1 MSENK
6 WYLGSFN
13 KAKNYKDSDLLKND
27 WGFFYDKT
35 IYERVSKEIK
45 AILGEKKKY
54 TGKEAF
60 RYFQH
65 KYAAYPIDIRYYYN
79 YMNTRGIDF
88 GLFDKFTVSTDDD
101 IESLN
106 DLCGSH
112 FTYIGRENNEE
123 KERTLTFVIDITG
136 NPFLREQYPQ
146 FDVWEEE
153 EIQKTRRIYDIGKDE
168 ESGWWIMIDGVK
180 MPWAFGSNIIVA
192 IGSLDGKSI
201 NSMKVLLGAGDL
213 PEVEY
218 ALEFFRRHS

>member
-45 AILGEKKKY
+45 TILGEKKKY

-60 RYFQH
+60 RYFQR

-79 YMNTRGIDF
+79 YMDTRGIDF
-88 GLFDKFTVSTDDD
+88 NLFDKFTVSKDDD

-112 FTYIGRENNEE
+112 FTYIGRDNNE
-123 KERTLTFVIDITG
+123 
-136 NPFLREQYPQ
+136 
-146 FDVWEEE
+146 
-153 EIQKTRRIYDIGKDE
+153 
-168 ESGWWIMIDGVK
+168 
-180 MPWAFGSNIIVA
+180 
-192 IGSLDGKSI
+192 
-201 NSMKVLLGAGDL
+201 
-213 PEVEY
+213 
-218 ALEFFRRHS
+218 